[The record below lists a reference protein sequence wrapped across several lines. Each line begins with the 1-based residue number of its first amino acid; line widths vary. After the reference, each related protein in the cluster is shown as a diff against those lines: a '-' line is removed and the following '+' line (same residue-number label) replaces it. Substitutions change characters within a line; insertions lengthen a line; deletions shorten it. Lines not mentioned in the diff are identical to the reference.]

1 MKCAEVQSQL
11 SAFLDGELSPSGRE
25 AVARHVDACGRCALR
40 CEELR
45 KVKELL
51 DARAVPEKVDLVD
64 RIMERV
70 AAEGRRAQRDSA
82 ALRRRVRVRLWAA
95 AAAAVIALCL
105 VVRHALVPEPEVSQ
119 VSEIVDTAGSLFE
132 GMGKAFAEA
141 GRGITAVPEKVAD
154 GAKVA
159 WLNIATEAPAGRF
172 PEVLGRGG
180 SALIGSLSGV
190 GDPLGAVRSFLVS
203 PGRNSSRGLNQ

>member
-1 MKCAEVQSQL
+1 MKCAEVQAQL
-11 SAFLDGELSPSGRE
+11 SAFLDGELAPSAAE

-40 CEELR
+40 CEQLQ

-51 DARAVPEKVDLVD
+51 DAGTVPEKIDLAE

-70 AAEGRRAQRDSA
+70 AAEEAPAHRHSTLSGRRF
-82 ALRRRVRVRLWAA
+82 RVRVWAA
-95 AAAAVIALCL
+95 AAAAVIAAAL
-105 VVRHALVPEPEVSQ
+105 VVHTVFLAEPEKSQ
-119 VSEIVDTAGSLFE
+119 VSEIVDTAGSLFQ
-132 GMGKAFAEA
+132 GMGEAFAEA
-141 GRGITAVPEKVAD
+141 GRGITVVPEKVVD
-154 GAKVA
+154 GAKEA
-159 WLNIATEAPAGRF
+159 WLNIAVDTPARRL

-203 PGRNSSRGLNQ
+203 PERSSSGGLNQ